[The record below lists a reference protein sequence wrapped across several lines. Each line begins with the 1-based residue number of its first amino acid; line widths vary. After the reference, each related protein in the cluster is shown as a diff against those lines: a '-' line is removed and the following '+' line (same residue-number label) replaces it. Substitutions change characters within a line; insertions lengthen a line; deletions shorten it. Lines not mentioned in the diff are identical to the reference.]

1 MQWNGDEKIII
12 RVKLVCRSKRR
23 SKHLFINKNKKSMI
37 NSWLTFL
44 GESIDYYVNL
54 SKLSDGFK
62 HNLLKAIQDLV
73 VWPNH

>member
-1 MQWNGDEKIII
+1 MFF
-12 RVKLVCRSKRR
+12 S
-23 SKHLFINKNKKSMI
+23 
-37 NSWLTFL
+37 L

-73 VWPNH
+73 VWPNRLADIENERSLTPHYLEG